1 LERLVLAIDFSRPDT
16 ILGLFSH
23 HPFVFMSTLDWIV
36 LFGTLVLIV
45 VYGVWKTRG
54 SQDMQGYLLG
64 NKSTP
69 WWGVGLSIMATQAS
83 AITFL
88 STPGQAYED
97 GMRFLQFYFGL
108 PLAMI
113 ILSVTAVPLF
123 HRLKVYTAYEY
134 LESRFDLKVRS
145 LAAFFF
151 LCLRGISV
159 GITIYAPSLIL
170 STILGWNITL
180 TTILIGTMV
189 MIYVTSGGTRAVSH
203 TQKYQL
209 TIIMCGMILAGWTA
223 FSKIPAGIGF
233 GDTFRLAGELGKL
246 NLINLEFNLSD
257 RYNIWSGLIGG
268 LFLFMSY
275 FGADQS
281 QVGRYLGGKSIA
293 ESRLGLIFN
302 GLLKIPMQFIILYIG
317 ILVFVFYQFVQ
328 PPVFHN
334 QTLLN
339 QAREKSEDIVRQ
351 ETVYSEI
358 HKQKSEA
365 TLNLATAMKGGNQE
379 EMNSI
384 KEELEILKGKEKA
397 VREEVKKSISVAIP
411 GASTLDKDYV
421 FINFVMNYLPH
432 GLIGLL
438 MAVVFMA
445 AMSSTA
451 SELNALASTTMV
463 DIYKRSI
470 NPNKTDVHYVKYSRA
485 FTIMWAVFAMAFAS
499 IANQAENLI
508 QFVNI
513 MGSLFYGTI
522 LGIFVS
528 AFYIKYIKS
537 TSVFYAAIV
546 AESVI
551 LYLYFFQRDA
561 VAFLHY
567 NYIGCAI
574 VVVVGGGIE
583 WVSRLGKDP
592 YEGSAR
598 R

>member
-1 LERLVLAIDFSRPDT
+1 
-16 ILGLFSH
+16 
-23 HPFVFMSTLDWIV
+23 MSSLDWIV
-36 LFGTLVLIV
+36 LFGTLLLIV
-45 VYGVWKTRG
+45 AYGVWRTRG
-54 SQDMQGYLLG
+54 KQDMEAYLLG
-64 NKSTP
+64 NKTLP
-69 WWGVGLSIMATQAS
+69 WWNVGLSIMATQAS

-97 GMRFLQFYFGL
+97 GMRFIQFYFAL
-108 PLAMI
+108 PFAMI
-113 ILSVTAVPLF
+113 ILSVTAVPLY
-123 HRLKVYTAYEY
+123 HKLKVYTAYEY

-151 LCLRGISV
+151 LMLRGLSV

-180 TTILIGTMV
+180 TTILIGTLV
-189 MIYVTSGGTRAVSH
+189 MIYVTSGGTRAVSL

-209 TIIMCGMILAGWTA
+209 SIIMGGMILAGWIA
-223 FSKIPAGIGF
+223 FSKIPGGIGF
-233 GDTFRLAGELGKL
+233 GDTFRLAGEMGKL
-246 NLINLEFNLSD
+246 NLINLNFDLSD
-257 RYNIWSGLIGG
+257 RYNIWSGLLGG

-281 QVGRYLGGKSIA
+281 QVGRYLGAKSIA

-339 QAREKSEDIVRQ
+339 QAKAINPAPFQKVESDYSSVYQEKSS
-351 ETVYSEI
+351 T
-358 HKQKSEA
+358 A
-365 TLNLATAMKGGNQE
+365 LNLSNALKANDAAKVAETREQWQRLSAEEKKIRATA
-379 EMNSI
+379 
-384 KEELEILKGKEKA
+384 KELIVKE
-397 VREEVKKSISVAIP
+397 IP
-411 GASTLDKDYV
+411 GANTLDKDYV
-421 FINFVMNYLPH
+421 FINFVMDYLPH
-432 GLIGLL
+432 GVIGLL

-470 NPNKTDVHYVKYSRA
+470 NPSASDVHYVKYSRA
-485 FTIMWAVFAMAFAS
+485 FTIMWAIFAMGFAN

-513 MGSLFYGTI
+513 VGSLFYGSI
-522 LGIFVS
+522 LGIFLS
-528 AFYIKYIKS
+528 AFYIKFIKS
-537 TSVFYAAIV
+537 TAVFFAGIV
-546 AESVI
+546 GESVI
-551 LYLYFFQRDA
+551 LYLYFFERDA

-567 NYIGCAI
+567 NYIGCGI
-574 VVVVGGGIE
+574 VVG
-583 WVSRLGKDP
+583 LGLMVQLIMNLNSKK
-592 YEGSAR
+592 
-598 R
+598 